1 MFLLC
6 RTAVTLGWA
15 SHGHTPTPD
24 GQNRREKHTE
34 HEVGF
39 WQRRTRGTSR
49 APRSH
54 QCSCCVIRQSLS
66 AGRARVTRP
75 LPMDRTAVRSIL
87 DPRWGLLAAQDMRN
101 MTGTALSPMF
111 SLCHTAV
118 ALGQARTRGM
128 VTRPLPMDR
137 TAVRT
142 SILVV
147 LPCFAF
153 NFEQKTIGPA
163 TATSTRTDHSRRKFI
178 TLNGS

>member
-1 MFLLC
+1 MFSLC
-6 RTAVTLGWA
+6 QTAITLGQA

-24 GQNRREKHTE
+24 GQNHREKHTG
-34 HEVGF
+34 HEV
-39 WQRRTRGTSR
+39 
-49 APRSH
+49 
-54 QCSCCVIRQSLS
+54 
-66 AGRARVTRP
+66 
-75 LPMDRTAVRSIL
+75 
-87 DPRWGLLAAQDMRN
+87 GLLAAQDMRN